1 MTVQILAPEIVL
13 EQKAWRTKILY
24 RLFDTYV
31 EYTIIDSRGDKASFS
46 AKYEELPSRFDY
58 RTFEPKRPILAIQI
72 VTLLALALILL
83 LINPNE
89 ALLLLGGVAVYGA
102 LVIGITALLRRRP
115 YFRRLYTSL
124 PTRNG
129 KLLVLRDREHD
140 RILHELEA
148 RRLKALRKFA
158 MVDALNAPHAELKRL
173 RWLREEGA
181 ITEEEFASYR
191 RALKIAA
198 GEAVFPADEEGEG
211 GPPLTLAQDAF
222 RFHAAFSFHGDH
234 LEYSMNDGAQ
244 TAFNIRYNELPHP
257 TDYRTLM
264 RNDGSAALVLCLCML
279 LALALIDTYSGDRY
293 FATAEGFRQTVV
305 GMLIFIPA
313 VAFLVLGAR
322 RYSRKE
328 FTILP
333 VTKGVIRVL
342 QDPQHDRL
350 IDEMK
355 QRRHAALRA
364 QAVIDRGNSPQG
376 ELRKFT
382 WLKEQG
388 AITAREFED
397 FRNKLLEAI
406 SERPSSGQPP
416 RPPTETIH

>member
-1 MTVQILAPEIVL
+1 M
-13 EQKAWRTKILY
+13 EQKAWRTKITY
-24 RLFDTYV
+24 RLFDAYV

-58 RTFEPKRPILAIQI
+58 RTFEPKRPILAVQL
-72 VTLLALALILL
+72 VTLMALALMLI
-83 LINPNE
+83 LINPNDS
-89 ALLLLGGVAVYGA
+89 LPLLGSVAVYGA
-102 LVIGITALLRRRP
+102 FVIGISALLRRRP

-129 KLLVLRDREHD
+129 KLLILCDARHD
-140 RILHELEA
+140 DILHEIEA

-158 MVDALNAPHAELKRL
+158 MVDALNAPYAELKRL
-173 RWLREEGA
+173 RWLKEEGA
-181 ITEEEFASYR
+181 ITAEEFANYR
-191 RALKIAA
+191 RALSVAA
-198 GEAVFPADEEGEG
+198 GGAVFPEADESRD
-211 GPPLTLAQDAF
+211 GPPLTLAQDSF
-222 RFHAAFSFHGDH
+222 RFHAQFAFHGDH

-244 TAFNIRYNELPHP
+244 TAFNIKYGELPHP
-257 TDYRTLM
+257 TEYRTFM
-264 RNDGSAALVLCLCML
+264 RNDGLAALVLCLCML
-279 LALALIDTYSGDRY
+279 VALALIDTYSGEKY
-293 FATAEGFRQTVV
+293 FATAEGFRQTVL

-313 VAFLVLGAR
+313 VVFLVFGAR

-342 QDPQHDRL
+342 QDPLHDRL
-350 IDEMK
+350 IGEMK
-355 QRRHAALRA
+355 QRRYAALRA
-364 QAVIDRGNSPQG
+364 QAVIDRANSPQG

-388 AITAREFED
+388 AITEKEFEA

-406 SERPSSGQPP
+406 SDRPSQPP
-416 RPPTETIH
+416 RPPTETVH